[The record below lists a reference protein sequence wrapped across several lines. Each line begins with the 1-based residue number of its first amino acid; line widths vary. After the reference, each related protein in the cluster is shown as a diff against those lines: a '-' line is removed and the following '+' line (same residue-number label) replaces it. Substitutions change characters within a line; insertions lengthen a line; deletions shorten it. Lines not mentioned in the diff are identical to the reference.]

1 MGYYTQFKLK
11 IVEGEGN
18 VYDHKEEIGKITR
31 YGGSPFEDELK
42 WYEHEEDM
50 LKYSKTCPDI
60 LFAVEGRGE
69 EHGDHWIKYFK
80 DGQMQRC
87 NAVVSFE
94 EYDPQKMK

>member
-18 VYDHKEEIGKITR
+18 V
-31 YGGSPFEDELK
+31 
-42 WYEHEEDM
+42 YEHEEDM

-80 DGQMQRC
+80 DGKMQRC
-87 NAVVSFE
+87 NAIVSFE